1 MVLALLAL
9 GVLTVLL
16 NYLSVLPGA
25 VSVWYL
31 IGGLAVIF
39 VGFLMAT
46 RYR

>member
-1 MVLALLAL
+1 
-9 GVLTVLL
+9 VLL